1 MRIRQRKDAVL
12 PTNSAGCSLPARA
25 HVLEVACEL
34 FIEYG
39 FHGTY
44 LFEIRRRAKI
54 IVAGIEMKHLR
65 ISTTVLLLCLLCR
78 LGFSTA
84 LAGEEESSLAR
95 EQAKVLK
102 GLSAPSSASAPW
114 IAPDLS
120 SISASLKNNV
130 PSEVDTNK
138 AYELA
143 ELVDLA
149 ERLNP
154 ETRTAWA
161 HAKEAAA
168 SVGLAK
174 SEYYPLLALKA
185 TADAARLPEPIPLS
199 AQKGGY
205 MDLEAQELRPV
216 ATLEWVLL
224 DFGRRAADV
233 RAARASLLA
242 ANLGFNA
249 RHQEIVF
256 NVQTSFYQLS
266 SLIGRIT
273 AAQAS
278 LDSALKIQEATEE
291 RFKNGLATAPDV
303 SRARQLAAQA
313 AFDLEDALSKE
324 RDAEVTLAKSIG
336 VPPTTPIQIVDFSR
350 LPLPNHL
357 EDTVEQF
364 IDRTLDQRPD
374 LLAKVAALRA
384 KEAEVHR
391 AKSAYMPT
399 LAFRGEAG
407 HAYEN
412 SQIKVGGG
420 TLPWESTDQT
430 TWGVGLALTWD
441 LFDGGARKRKL
452 EKARAE
458 RDAAQH
464 ELDDA
469 KDKAIS
475 QVWQYYTST
484 KLAFR
489 RLDVAAALLDAS
501 EKSYQQT
508 FEGYLNGL
516 NSLVD
521 VLDAQRALSSARYTQ
536 LDTRATLLESTAAL
550 AFASGDLGPRL
561 TYRKPGTLDITP

>member
-1 MRIRQRKDAVL
+1 MNQPGLAMTVVL
-12 PTNSAGCSLPARA
+12 LALLGPLGSSGARA
-25 HVLEVACEL
+25 EGRESAPS
-34 FIEYG
+34 
-39 FHGTY
+39 
-44 LFEIRRRAKI
+44 K
-54 IVAGIEMKHLR
+54 
-65 ISTTVLLLCLLCR
+65 
-78 LGFSTA
+78 
-84 LAGEEESSLAR
+84 EETKL
-95 EQAKVLK
+95 LK
-102 GLSAPSSASAPW
+102 GLSAPSNASAPW
-114 IAPDLS
+114 NAPDLGP
-120 SISASLKNNV
+120 ISEPLKEKT

-154 ETRTAWA
+154 ETRVVWSR
-161 HAKEAAA
+161 AKEAAA
-168 SVGLAK
+168 AVGLAK
-174 SEYYPLLALKA
+174 SEYYPILAAKA
-185 TADAARLPEPIPLS
+185 TASTYRLPEPLPLNGLQ
-199 AQKGGY
+199 ANYQ
-205 MDLEAQELRPV
+205 DVDARELEPV
-216 ATLEWVLL
+216 LTLEWVLL

-233 RAARASLLA
+233 RAARAQLLA

-249 RHQEIVF
+249 RHQQIVF
-256 NVQTSFYQLS
+256 RVQTAFYQLS

-278 LDSALKIQEATEE
+278 LDSALKIQEATDE
-291 RFKNGLATAPDV
+291 RFKNGLVAAPEV

-313 AFDLEDALSKE
+313 AFDLEEALSRE
-324 RDAEVTLAKSIG
+324 RDAEVALAESIG
-336 VPPTTPIQIVDFSR
+336 VLPTTPIRIVDFSR
-350 LPLPNHL
+350 VPLPDHM
-357 EDTVEQF
+357 EETVEQF
-364 IDRTLDQRPD
+364 INRTLDHRPD

-384 KEAEVHR
+384 KEAEVRR
-391 AKSAYMPT
+391 AKSAYLPT
-399 LAFRGEAG
+399 LALRGEVG

-412 SQIKVGGG
+412 SQIRVEGHNY
-420 TLPWESTDQT
+420 PWQYTDQT

-441 LFDGGARKRKL
+441 IFDKARKHKL
-452 EKARAE
+452 EIARAE
-458 RDAAQH
+458 RDAAHH
-464 ELDDA
+464 ELEDA

-508 FEGYLNGL
+508 FEGYQHGL

-550 AFASGDLGPRL
+550 AYASGDLGDRL
-561 TYRKPGTLDITP
+561 AHRKPGTLDSRP